1 MVDSVFVSHIP
12 PVEGQIAQVSNTLDV
27 ILTVAMAVIAVVN
40 VFLTIYIYRA
50 GRKNSSKSELQ
61 TRKFEL
67 LQTLVLNS
75 NIGKLYDFYSNVAK
89 HCEPLLVHNDQIT
102 KKKSNDLVIAEQA
115 AFRRD
120 FITLINV
127 VDKSLSQDLKILTD
141 SLVDGITEAIFDE
154 GVNLKHKPKYDE
166 LISQRISKNRVDF
179 LSKLYK
185 IAEIQ

>member
-1 MVDSVFVSHIP
+1 MIDSLYVSHIP
-12 PVEGQIAQVSNTLDV
+12 PIEGQIAQTSNALDL
-27 ILTVAMAVIAVVN
+27 ILTIAMAVIALVN
-40 VFLTIYIYRA
+40 VFLTIYIFWA
-50 GRKNSSKSELQ
+50 GRKDSSKSQLQ

-67 LQTLVLNS
+67 LRTLVLNS
-75 NIGKLYDFYSNVAK
+75 NIGRLYDFYSNVAK
-89 HCEPLLVHNDQIT
+89 HCEPLLLHNDQAT
-102 KKKSNDLVIAEQA
+102 KKKSNDAVIAEQA

-127 VDKSLSQDLKILTD
+127 VDNALSQELKSLTD

-154 GVNLKHKPKYDE
+154 GVNLKHKPKFDE

-185 IAEIQ
+185 IADIQ